1 MIELYAADMLR
12 TAGKV
17 LPRREDAED
26 AVQDACLK
34 LYRIRQ
40 SLPQAENLR
49 ALFLCRTAAR
59 CAAIDCIRRRR
70 REIPEETKLLDQL
83 ASPSPGGTVSL
94 PEGGF
99 LGSLIRQ
106 MSPLRREIFILRYD
120 DELKPA
126 EIADILNISVL
137 SVYQHLYRGKQWLKE
152 QLDQT
157 GCRIR

>member
-1 MIELYAADMLR
+1 M
-12 TAGKV
+12 
-17 LPRREDAED
+17 
-26 AVQDACLK
+26 
-34 LYRIRQ
+34 
-40 SLPQAENLR
+40 
-49 ALFLCRTAAR
+49 FLCRTAAR